1 MTKINN
7 IILTPLPKCFREKA
21 INFFIGPWCENS
33 DLKKF
38 NYEIIPTTKD
48 DLEKGLQIIR
58 KDKLLKKNYEK
69 Y

>member
-38 NYEIIPTTKD
+38 NYEIIKNQSHHWSD
-48 DLEKGLQIIR
+48 KQKCYQIMTI
-58 KDKLLKKNYEK
+58 
-69 Y
+69 